1 MEGYLSTGG
10 RLPAANFLTYQL
22 RCAEIEQFNRSAIA
36 IRWDSLAQ
44 GARPKSPAEFR
55 HRRAGEPTNLPR
67 SHPLRTLPL
76 RHHWLLK
83 KGENCNLC
91 ARYDLLPVSQVAYKR
106 VLPFV
111 QVTNH
116 ATPSTLRYSTSEGC
130 GRAKYANYPH

>member
-44 GARPKSPAEFR
+44 GTRPKSPAELR

-67 SHPLRTLPL
+67 SHPLRTLQL

-83 KGENCNLC
+83 KGENCNLSVEP
-91 ARYDLLPVSQVAYKR
+91 ASGGNLIR
-106 VLPFV
+106 
-111 QVTNH
+111 N
-116 ATPSTLRYSTSEGC
+116 TPSRTTFSFAISMRVPAALLRRSSFRTSDP
-130 GRAKYANYPH
+130 RKKDAN